1 MATSVRKT
9 RKDAIS
15 KTPTRKTTRTPTRTR
30 TKTPTRTPT
39 KTPPRTP
46 TKTPTITPTRRTKLS
61 ESKSARKTKTPKSSL
76 ALKKKNDDDII
87 SKCRTIDSYFQ
98 KKLKNPTRTEP
109 KKLTKIFDDVA
120 RIEEGPL
127 KGLPSSLLEKIKI
140 KKPDD
145 EQTERK
151 KLLQKLPEMLKI
163 VHLYFLTSPKPIK
176 LETLSDKVL
185 DSYYTYIS
193 AADIEKQIKTI
204 CEVLPE
210 WVTMVNLRG
219 VNYIKPIDKTLTL
232 NHLTEKIQ
240 NIINS

>member
-15 KTPTRKTTRTPTRTR
+15 KTPTRKTT
-30 TKTPTRTPT
+30 KTPTRTPN
-39 KTPPRTP
+39 RTP
-46 TKTPTITPTRRTKLS
+46 TKTPTKTPSKTPTRQTKLS
-61 ESKSARKTKTPKSSL
+61 ESKSARKTRTPKSSL
-76 ALKKKNDDDII
+76 ALKKKSEEDII

-98 KKLKNPTRTEP
+98 KKLKNPTRIEP

-176 LETLSDKVL
+176 LETLSEKVL

-193 AADIEKQIKTI
+193 TADIEKQIKTI

-232 NHLTEKIQ
+232 NHLTEKIAKL
-240 NIINS
+240 INS

>member
-15 KTPTRKTTRTPTRTR
+15 KTPTRKTTKTPTR
-30 TKTPTRTPT
+30 TPTRTPT
-39 KTPPRTP
+39 KTP
-46 TKTPTITPTRRTKLS
+46 TKTPSKTPTRQTKLS
-61 ESKSARKTKTPKSSL
+61 ESKSARKTRTPKSSL
-76 ALKKKNDDDII
+76 ALKKKSEEDII

-98 KKLKNPTRTEP
+98 KKLKNPTRIEP

-145 EQTERK
+145 ELTERK

-193 AADIEKQIKTI
+193 TADIEKQIKTI

-232 NHLTEKIQ
+232 NHLTEKIAKL
-240 NIINS
+240 INS